1 MYQAMKWHHSMRD
14 ERMRMKTN
22 HKKKNKNLI
31 SHDVT
36 HGVNRGGDIAG
47 LVLAVAG
54 FIVVV
59 SLSLIN
65 KNRTK
70 GSESNPKPK
79 PLKKQED
86 QEIETN
92 QGLHALLQ
100 PSSSTTTIK
109 DATPCYGT
117 TDTKSINHTFI
128 QEEKVDIVSNIN
140 NIGEVVSATS
150 FQEEIVLSDDS
161 NSESGVSSH
170 DSRIEEDCLASLELE
185 KVDDDDIVEEED
197 CSSKSILINS
207 KDKQDFNSKNE
218 KQAEANTDNEVANDV
233 VTVENEIS

>member
-31 SHDVT
+31 SHEVS

-79 PLKKQED
+79 PLKKQEN

-92 QGLHALLQ
+92 QGLHTLLQ

-109 DATPCYGT
+109 DAT
-117 TDTKSINHTFI
+117 SW
-128 QEEKVDIVSNIN
+128 
-140 NIGEVVSATS
+140 
-150 FQEEIVLSDDS
+150 
-161 NSESGVSSH
+161 
-170 DSRIEEDCLASLELE
+170 
-185 KVDDDDIVEEED
+185 
-197 CSSKSILINS
+197 
-207 KDKQDFNSKNE
+207 
-218 KQAEANTDNEVANDV
+218 
-233 VTVENEIS
+233 